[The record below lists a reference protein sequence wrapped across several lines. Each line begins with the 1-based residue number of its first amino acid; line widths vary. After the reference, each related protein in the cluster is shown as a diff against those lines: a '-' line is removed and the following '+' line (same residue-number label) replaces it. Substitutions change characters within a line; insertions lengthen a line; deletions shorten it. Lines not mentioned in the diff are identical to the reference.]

1 MRKKVLSIVLL
12 SALATTATFA
22 YGPKDDKGNCQ
33 NMKEQ
38 CMKMEKKDG
47 FKKEHRGEFSFMRYL
62 HKLDLSDSQRAEIR
76 KFMEDN
82 RPKKMAMSEAFKDGK
97 FDKDKYVQLNLNKQ
111 KNMLEYKASMIEKIY
126 SVLTKEQK
134 AELSK
139 DLSDFENGN
148 FKGRMNDKYSDGRG

>member
-62 HKLDLSDSQRAEIR
+62 HKLDLSDSDVIKYLKAVELCNLHGIW
-76 KFMEDN
+76 ETT
-82 RPKKMAMSEAFKDGK
+82 KKLD
-97 FDKDKYVQLNLNKQ
+97 
-111 KNMLEYKASMIEKIY
+111 
-126 SVLTKEQK
+126 
-134 AELSK
+134 
-139 DLSDFENGN
+139 
-148 FKGRMNDKYSDGRG
+148 